1 MRKSIPVP
9 DRHSKRKIRKG
20 SGRLPFACIEIT
32 KSEVYTDVKTYKR
45 VAAYVDLD
53 AIEENFEAMKA
64 NLKEG
69 TKIAAVVKANGYGHG
84 SVPIAKMIEKKDY
97 LWGFAAATAEEAIE
111 LRKNGIEKPVLIL
124 GYVFP
129 EDYPDLIKL
138 DIRPT
143 VFRLDMAE
151 ELSREAS
158 LQGKEIPVHIKLD
171 TGMSRIGFSDTEES
185 IQEICKIAKLPG
197 LKLEGMF
204 THFARS
210 DEADKTSTENQLHRF
225 LAFEKKCLEA
235 GIQFQILHC
244 SNSAGIIDLPE
255 ANLDMVRAGITVY
268 GLYPSDEVKKEL
280 VPLKPAME
288 VKSHIVH
295 IKEIAPGTEVSYGGI
310 YQSDSRRRIATIP
323 IGYADGY
330 PRSLSNKGCILVAG
344 KRAPIRGR
352 VCMDQMMVDVTDIP
366 EAANGMEVTIFGR
379 DGESFLSVD
388 ELAALSG
395 RFNYE
400 FVCDLSQRIP
410 RIYLRHGQIS
420 EIHDFYA

>member
-1 MRKSIPVP
+1 MK
-9 DRHSKRKIRKG
+9 K
-20 SGRLPFACIEIT
+20 
-32 KSEVYTDVKTYKR
+32 YKR
-45 VAAYVDLD
+45 VAAYVNLD

-64 NLKEG
+64 NLREG
-69 TKIAAVVKANGYGHG
+69 TQIAAVVKANGYGHG
-84 SVPIAKMIEKKDY
+84 SVPIAKMIEEKEY

-111 LRKNGIEKPVLIL
+111 LRKNGIKKPILIL

-129 EDYPDLIKL
+129 EDYAELVRM

-143 VFRLDMAE
+143 VFRYDMAE
-151 ELSREAS
+151 ELSREAV
-158 LQGKEIPVHIKLD
+158 LQGKELPVHIKLD
-171 TGMSRIGFSDTEES
+171 TGMSRIGFADTPES
-185 IQEICKIAKLPG
+185 VQEICRIAKLPG

-210 DEADKTSTENQLHRF
+210 DEADKTSTEKQRQRF
-225 LAFEKKCLEA
+225 LAFANSCKDA
-235 GIQFQILHC
+235 GIEFPILHC

-268 GLYPSDEVKKEL
+268 GLYPSDEVKKAL

-310 YQSDSRRRIATIP
+310 YKADSRRRIATIP

-330 PRSLSNKGCILVAG
+330 PRSLSNKGYILVAG
-344 KRAPIRGR
+344 KPAPIRGR
-352 VCMDQMMVDVTDIP
+352 VCMDQMMVDVTEIP
-366 EAANGMEVTIFGR
+366 EAENGMEVTIFGK
-379 DGESFLSVD
+379 DGDRFLSVD
-388 ELAALSG
+388 KLAELSG

-410 RIYLRHGQIS
+410 RIYLRHGEVS

>member
-1 MRKSIPVP
+1 MK
-9 DRHSKRKIRKG
+9 K
-20 SGRLPFACIEIT
+20 
-32 KSEVYTDVKTYKR
+32 YKR
-45 VAAYVDLD
+45 VAAYVNLD

-64 NLKEG
+64 NLREG
-69 TKIAAVVKANGYGHG
+69 TQIAAVVKANGYGHG
-84 SVPIAKMIEKKDY
+84 SVPIAKMIEEKEY

-111 LRKNGIEKPVLIL
+111 LRKNGIKKPILIL

-129 EDYPDLIKL
+129 EDYAELVRM

-143 VFRLDMAE
+143 VFRYDMAE
-151 ELSREAS
+151 ELSREAV
-158 LQGKEIPVHIKLD
+158 LQEKELPIHIKLD
-171 TGMSRIGFSDTEES
+171 TGMSRIGFADTTES
-185 IQEICKIAKLPG
+185 VQEICRIAKLPG

-210 DEADKTSTENQLHRF
+210 DEADKTSTEKQRQRF
-225 LAFEKKCLEA
+225 LAFAKSCKNA
-235 GIQFQILHC
+235 GIEFQILHC

-268 GLYPSDEVKKEL
+268 GLYPSDEVKKAL

-310 YQSDSRRRIATIP
+310 YKADSRRRIATIP

-330 PRSLSNKGCILVAG
+330 PRSLSNKGYILVAG
-344 KRAPIRGR
+344 KPAPIRGR
-352 VCMDQMMVDVTDIP
+352 VCMDQMMVDVTEIP
-366 EAANGMEVTIFGR
+366 EAENGMEVTIFGK
-379 DGESFLSVD
+379 DGDSFLSVD
-388 ELAALSG
+388 ELAELSG

-410 RIYLRHGQIS
+410 RIYLRHGEVS